1 MGVVTALAV
10 GAAANLA
17 GGAIAGGAAG
27 RAARRARSEKQRA
40 QAELESIKN
49 SRQQITNPYASTED
63 LSGLATDLSSQ
74 LSNPFEN
81 LGVATK
87 AAEIKI
93 EQADISLANTLDT
106 LRATGASAGGAT
118 ALAQAALQS
127 KQGVA
132 ASIEQQE
139 AQNEKLRA
147 QGEQNL
153 INAKMA
159 EQQRLQSIAISEG
172 QRLQATEA
180 AGKQFMFQAQE
191 NRTNA
196 DLDRAAGQI
205 SQAQANEASA
215 NQAQAQ
221 AWGSAIGGVGSIVSA
236 GIGAGAFSGGGG
248 ASGLTPPNMGSMTWR
263 SDRRLK
269 ENIKLIGKSISGL
282 NIYSFEYI
290 DKSFSKKTWQGVMS
304 DEVPQNAVVKNF
316 SGIYDGVDYS
326 KIDVEFK
333 QV

>member
-1 MGVVTALAV
+1 MAVFSAV
-10 GAAANLA
+10 GGMIASGQAKKAAKKARA
-17 GGAIAGGAAG
+17 DKAA
-27 RAARRARSEKQRA
+27 A
-40 QAELESIKN
+40 QAELDSIKA
-49 SRQQITNPYASTED
+49 SRQQITNPYASTQD

-74 LSNPFEN
+74 LSNPFES

-87 AAEIKI
+87 AAEMQID
-93 EQADISLANTLDT
+93 QADISLANTLDT

-132 ASIEQQE
+132 ANIEQQE

-153 INAKMA
+153 MNAKMA
-159 EQQRLQSIAISEG
+159 EQQRMQNIAISEG
-172 QRLQATEA
+172 QRVQAAEA
-180 AGKQFMFQAQE
+180 AGKQFMFQTQE
-191 NRTNA
+191 NRTNM

-215 NQAQAQ
+215 NQAKAS
-221 AWGSAIGGVGSIVSA
+221 AWSNALSSIGSSVGTVAAGTGG
-236 GIGAGAFSGGGG
+236 F
-248 ASGLTPPNMGSMTWR
+248 GLFQG

-269 ENIKLIGKSISGL
+269 KNINKIGRSQSGL

-290 DKSFSKKTWQGVMS
+290 DKYFGEGTWQGIMS
-304 DEVPQNAVVKNF
+304 DEAPKNAVIKNF

-326 KIDVEFK
+326 KVDVEFK
-333 QV
+333 QI

>member
-10 GAAANLA
+10 GAAASLA
-17 GGAIAGGAAG
+17 GGAVAGGAAG
-27 RAARRARSEKQRA
+27 RAAKRARSDKQRA
-40 QAELESIKN
+40 QAELDSIKN

-87 AAEIKI
+87 AAEIQI

-153 INAKMA
+153 LNAKMS
-159 EQQRLQSIAISEG
+159 EQQRMQSIAISEG
-172 QRLQATEA
+172 QRVQATEA

-215 NQAQAQ
+215 NQAKAQ
-221 AWGSAIGGVGSIVSA
+221 AWGSAIGGVSSIV
-236 GIGAGAFSGGGG
+236 GAGLSGGAFGK
-248 ASGLTPPNMGSMTWR
+248 

-269 ENIKLIGKSISGL
+269 ENIKLIGKSKSGL

-290 DKSFSKKTWQGVMS
+290 DKSFSKETWQGVMS

>member
-10 GAAANLA
+10 GAAASLA
-17 GGAIAGGAAG
+17 GGAVAGGAAG
-27 RAARRARSEKQRA
+27 RAARRARSDKQRA
-40 QAELESIKN
+40 QAELDSIKN

-87 AAEIKI
+87 AAEIQI

-153 INAKMA
+153 LNAKMS
-159 EQQRLQSIAISEG
+159 EQQRMQSIAISEG

-180 AGKQFMFQAQE
+180 AGKQFMFQTQE
-191 NRTNA
+191 NRTNM
-196 DLDRAAGQI
+196 DLDRAAGQM
-205 SQAQANEASA
+205 SQAQAQEASA
-215 NQAQAQ
+215 NQARAQ
-221 AWGSAIGGVGSIVSA
+221 AVSGIFSSIGSSVGAVASA
-236 GIGAGAFSGGGG
+236 AGAAGGFG
-248 ASGLTPPNMGSMTWR
+248 
-263 SDRRLK
+263 
-269 ENIKLIGKSISGL
+269 KLFNG
-282 NIYSFEYI
+282 
-290 DKSFSKKTWQGVMS
+290 
-304 DEVPQNAVVKNF
+304 
-316 SGIYDGVDYS
+316 
-326 KIDVEFK
+326 
-333 QV
+333 

>member
-1 MGVVTALAV
+1 MGVITAMAV
-10 GAAANLA
+10 GAAASLA

-27 RAARRARSEKQRA
+27 KAARRARGDKQRA
-40 QAELESIKN
+40 EAELESIKN

-87 AAEIKI
+87 AAEIQI

-153 INAKMA
+153 MNAKMS
-159 EQQRLQSIAISEG
+159 EQQRMQNIAISEG
-172 QRLQATEA
+172 QRLQATDA
-180 AGKQFMFQAQE
+180 AGKQFMFQAEE
-191 NRTNA
+191 NRTNM

-205 SQAQANEASA
+205 SQAQAAEASA
-215 NQAQAQ
+215 NQAKAQ
-221 AWGSAIGGVGSIVSA
+221 AWSSAIGGVGSIVSA
-236 GIGAGAFSGGGG
+236 GIGAGAFSGS
-248 ASGLTPPNMGSMTWR
+248 AANPTPPDMTGMIYR

-269 ENIKLIGKSISGL
+269 KHIKIIGRSKSGL

-290 DKSFSKKTWQGVMS
+290 DKSFSKEKWQGVMS
-304 DEVPQNAVVKNF
+304 DDVPQYAVVKNF
-316 SGIYDGVDYS
+316 LGMYDGVDYS

-333 QV
+333 QI

>member
-10 GAAANLA
+10 GAAASLA

-27 RAARRARSEKQRA
+27 KAARRARSEKKRA
-40 QAELESIKN
+40 EAELRSIKN

-63 LSGLATDLSSQ
+63 LSSLATDLSSQ

-87 AAEIKI
+87 AAEIQI

-106 LRATGASAGGAT
+106 IRATGASAGGAT

-139 AQNEKLRA
+139 AQNEKLKA

-153 INAKMA
+153 MNARMA
-159 EQQRLQSIAISEG
+159 EQQRMQSIAISEG
-172 QRLQATEA
+172 QRVQATEA

-191 NRTNA
+191 NRTDA
-196 DLDRAAGQI
+196 DLDRAAGKI
-205 SQAQANEASA
+205 SQAQAAEASA
-215 NQAQAQ
+215 NQAKAQ
-221 AWGSAIGGVGSIVSA
+221 AWSGALSGVGNIASSV
-236 GIGAGAFSGGGG
+236 IGAAG
-248 ASGLTPPNMGSMTWR
+248 
-263 SDRRLK
+263 
-269 ENIKLIGKSISGL
+269 
-282 NIYSFEYI
+282 
-290 DKSFSKKTWQGVMS
+290 
-304 DEVPQNAVVKNF
+304 
-316 SGIYDGVDYS
+316 
-326 KIDVEFK
+326 
-333 QV
+333 